1 MTNDLNPENS
11 AHLVMKNLS
20 SAVVIQPAAP
30 DDISTLFELIKA
42 LAEYE
47 KLSHEVVG
55 NRVDLQ
61 NHLFGSRP
69 YAEAIL
75 ARLEGHPVGF
85 ALFFHN
91 YSTFLMQPGIYLEDL
106 FVLPQYRRQGI
117 GKSLITYVGKI
128 ALERNCGRF
137 EWNVL
142 DWNEPAIAFYQSIG
156 AEIKQEWRLCRVT
169 GAALA
174 AFEQL

>member
-1 MTNDLNPENS
+1 MTNPPS
-11 AHLVMKNLS
+11 AITIH
-20 SAVVIQPAAP
+20 PAAP
-30 DDISTLFELIKA
+30 NDVSILFELIKA

-55 NRVDLQ
+55 SQLDLQ
-61 NHLFGSRP
+61 AHLFGPRP

-75 ARLEGHPVGF
+75 ARVEGQAVGF

-117 GKSLITYVGKI
+117 GKRLITHVGKI
-128 ALERNCGRF
+128 ALARKCGRF

-156 AEIKQEWRLCRVT
+156 AEIKPEWRLCRVT
-169 GAALA
+169 GEALT
-174 AFEQL
+174 AFHNF

>member
-1 MTNDLNPENS
+1 MTNNP
-11 AHLVMKNLS
+11 
-20 SAVVIQPAAP
+20 SAVTIHPADP
-30 DDISTLFELIKA
+30 NDVSILYELIKA

-55 NRVDLQ
+55 SESDLQ
-61 NHLFGSRP
+61 DHLFGPRP

-75 ARLEGHPVGF
+75 AKVEGQPVGF

-117 GKSLITYVGKI
+117 GKRLIAYVGKI
-128 ALERNCGRF
+128 ALARKCGRF

-142 DWNEPAIAFYQSIG
+142 DWNEPAIAFYKGIG
-156 AEIKQEWRLCRVT
+156 AEIKPEWRLCRVT
-169 GAALA
+169 GEALA
-174 AFEQL
+174 AFEQLKDVT

>member
-1 MTNDLNPENS
+1 MP
-11 AHLVMKNLS
+11 S
-20 SAVVIQPAAP
+20 STVTVQPAAP
-30 DDISTLFELIKA
+30 DDVPTLFELIKA

-55 NRVDLQ
+55 SIVDLR
-61 NHLFGSRP
+61 NHLFGPRP

-75 ARLEGHPVGF
+75 AKVEGQSVGF

-106 FVLPQYRRQGI
+106 FVLPRYRRQGI
-117 GKSLITYVGKI
+117 GKLLITYVGKV
-128 ALERNCGRF
+128 ALARNCGRF

-142 DWNEPAIAFYQSIG
+142 DWNEPAIAFYQRIG

-169 GAALA
+169 GAALT